1 MRRVVQSLSSS
12 FNWHFDAVAYGIVA
26 AAFLLGSIPFGVL
39 LAKARGVD
47 LKKVGSGNIGAT
59 NAARALGKKTGLI
72 VLLLDAVKAWLPTA
86 YALWNGQPP
95 EVAATAAFA
104 AFAGHIYSPWLRFR
118 GGKGVACALGAFLA
132 LSPMATAGALAVAVV
147 VMALTRIGSLG
158 SLAGTMAIIPV
169 LLWRHEPR
177 AYVVLAAAMVV
188 LIVWRHRENLRRI
201 VHGKE
206 NKI

>member
-1 MRRVVQSLSSS
+1 MRPAVPFPDLR
-12 FNWHFDAVAYGIVA
+12 FDGIAWGIIA

-59 NAARALGKKTGLI
+59 NAARALGKKAGAL

-86 YALWNGQPP
+86 YALWHGQPP
-95 EVAATAAFA
+95 AVAATAGFA
-104 AFAGHIYSPWLRFR
+104 AFAGHIYSPWLRFK

-132 LSPMATAGALAVAVV
+132 LAPLATATALAVSVV

-158 SLAGTMAIIPV
+158 SLAGALAILPV
-169 LLWRHEPR
+169 LLLRHEPR
-177 AYVVLAAAMVV
+177 AYVILAALM
-188 LIVWRHRENLRRI
+188 LILIFWRHRDNLRRI
-201 VHGKE
+201 VRGEE